1 MERKLAELD
10 GLEIV
15 HDREDTLL
23 HLTGI
28 LGTEDDHLHSLE
40 VDPDGGGGSHTG
52 GESVGRELTSI
63 VDDEIGLAE
72 IFEFLRSRSN
82 EHVVLGIKLESG
94 SGSGQEMTHHEEGVV
109 GSGSNDSDLDS
120 VFGIPAGE
128 TIEDIDIFS
137 SIEVV
142 DSSFSVDLESVFA
155 RPPSAKI

>member
-1 MERKLAELD
+1 MAKLD
-10 GLEIV
+10 GLKIV

-52 GESVGRELTSI
+52 GESVGRELASI
-63 VDDEIGLAE
+63 VDDEIGFAE
-72 IFEFLRSRSN
+72 IFEFLRSWSN
-82 EHVVLGIKLESG
+82 EHVVLDIKLEVAWAAG
-94 SGSGQEMTHHEEGVV
+94 KEITHHEEGVV

-137 SIEVV
+137 GIEVV
-142 DSSFSVDLESVFA
+142 DSSFSVNLESVFA
-155 RPPSAKI
+155 RSPSAKT

>member
-1 MERKLAELD
+1 MKRKLAELD

-72 IFEFLRSRSN
+72 IFELLRSWSN
-82 EHVVLGIKLESG
+82 EHVVLDIKLEAAWAAG
-94 SGSGQEMTHHEEGVV
+94 KKITHHEEGVV

-120 VFGIPAGE
+120 VFGIPASE

-137 SIEVV
+137 GIEVV
-142 DSSFSVDLESVFA
+142 DSSFSVNLESVFA
-155 RPPSAKI
+155 RSPSAKI